1 MCKGVSELL
10 EMDIIRLLED
20 YLWNFEAIVL
30 GELAD
35 VKGME
40 IVVQVSLRSDFD
52 IVSVLVEIE
61 IFYTW
66 SIIDINKFYGE

>member
-1 MCKGVSELL
+1 MCKGVSKLL
-10 EMDIIRLLED
+10 EIDIIRLLED
-20 YLWNFEAIVL
+20 YLWNFETIVL

-61 IFYTW
+61 IF
-66 SIIDINKFYGE
+66 